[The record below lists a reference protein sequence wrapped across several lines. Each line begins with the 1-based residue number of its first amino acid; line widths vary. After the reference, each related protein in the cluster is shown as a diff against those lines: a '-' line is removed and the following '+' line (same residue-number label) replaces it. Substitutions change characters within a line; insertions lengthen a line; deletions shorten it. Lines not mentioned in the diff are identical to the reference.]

1 MIIKKL
7 IIKLWYFIRSPRRI
21 EKLRDTTD
29 FHKKCNYYKLD
40 IQRLFDDGFFE
51 FTNGSMEYY
60 RDFSG
65 KIRSKPKLIKY
76 V

>member
-1 MIIKKL
+1 MERLK
-7 IIKLWYFIRSPRRI
+7 
-21 EKLRDTTD
+21 DTTD
-29 FHKKCNYYKLD
+29 FHKKCNYYKPD

-60 RDFSG
+60 RDFAG